1 MHVPIAEP
9 RTAGKAFG
17 LKAGDLNR
25 FVKAV
30 ERIDPGKIHLLLPKP
45 IVRTVHVYAGTHV
58 EAVPGEC
65 LLPDIP
71 DEQRII
77 VCCDGSPSQE

>member
-1 MHVPIAEP
+1 MKGAEL
-9 RTAGKAFG
+9 T
-17 LKAGDLNR
+17 R

-30 ERIDPGKIHLLLPKP
+30 ERIDPGKIQLLIPKP

-71 DEQRII
+71 DEHRVI
-77 VCCDGSPSQE
+77 VCCDGGASQG

>member
-1 MHVPIAEP
+1 VHVPIAEP
-9 RTAGKAFG
+9 RTAAKAWG
-17 LKAGDLNR
+17 LKATEASR

-30 ERIDPGKIHLLLPKP
+30 ERIDPSKVHLLIPKP

-77 VCCDGSPSQE
+77 VCCDEGSATT